1 INQQETLLVI
11 TDHGKAYGVK
21 IQDIPPL
28 ELARIPLLDLL
39 PKAAQR
45 DGETVIF
52 SGFLPV
58 EDASDV
64 LLLTQEGRIKR
75 VGATEFNDL
84 GNRGL
89 SVIKLRDG
97 DRLRFCHG
105 LTAPDTGQNLVIATR
120 NGRLLRFPLS
130 LDLLPRS
137 SRSAQGQPALRLRPT
152 ENLVGLLTL
161 PPTASVFLL
170 TQQGYG
176 KRLSLNTVRLGN
188 FGDLGT
194 TVLQFTD
201 KTDSLLL
208 MTPASDTALTT
219 ISNQQ
224 TVTVIAAEQ
233 FQAWGKD
240 GPGDSL
246 LSLSPGDYL
255 VGQLQG
261 DGGA

>member
-1 INQQETLLVI
+1 
-11 TDHGKAYGVK
+11 
-21 IQDIPPL
+21 
-28 ELARIPLLDLL
+28 
-39 PKAAQR
+39 
-45 DGETVIF
+45 
-52 SGFLPV
+52 
-58 EDASDV
+58 
-64 LLLTQEGRIKR
+64 
-75 VGATEFNDL
+75 
-84 GNRGL
+84 
-89 SVIKLRDG
+89 
-97 DRLRFCHG
+97 
-105 LTAPDTGQNLVIATR
+105 
-120 NGRLLRFPLS
+120 
-130 LDLLPRS
+130 
-137 SRSAQGQPALRLRPT
+137 
-152 ENLVGLLTL
+152 LVGLLTL
-161 PPTASVFLL
+161 PSTASVFLL

-208 MTPASDTALTT
+208 MTPASDTALTA

-224 TVTVIAAEQ
+224 TVTVIVAEQ

-246 LSLSPGDYL
+246 LSLSPGEYL